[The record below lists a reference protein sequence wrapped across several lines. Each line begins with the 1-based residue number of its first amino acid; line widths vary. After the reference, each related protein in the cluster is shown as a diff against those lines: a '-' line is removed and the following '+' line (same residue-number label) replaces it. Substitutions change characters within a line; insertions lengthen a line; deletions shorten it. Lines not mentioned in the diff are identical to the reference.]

1 MIRRAA
7 VAIAVLA
14 GVWIAPPVART
25 ALNVSYGLT
34 AQSFTNLDRSGT
46 RSFGYITLLRG
57 GRYRFELRSSA
68 PSVLEVAG
76 SRAPEAILAAGA
88 HFILIETTHDGISP
102 PVELLWARDG
112 AALSAVPSWRLSP
125 SRIDTWRLLVVRTLE
140 WLRGGATIV
149 GAIAAAA
156 IAFSRWRLPLTA
168 AARAH
173 PQAAAF
179 VLFMLMTLVQT
190 WPLAT
195 NPARLSRH
203 DNSDA
208 MLNEWALGWVAHQV
222 LGDPLHLFDA
232 NIFFP
237 ERNTLAYSEAML
249 LQGIAGAP
257 LLWAGAST
265 LFVHNV
271 MVLAGFTLTGW
282 ATSIVA
288 ARWTGSWVA
297 GAAAGIVAAF
307 NAHTLTRL
315 PHLQALHVEFLPL
328 ALAAFDSLLRE
339 PRVGHAVRLAGWFA
353 LQSLA
358 SLYLLVFSVFALFA
372 AAIARPREWL
382 GSRFRQVAVHVALA
396 AAIGVAL
403 LVPYLQ
409 AYWQVHSE
417 QGMIRPLSDV
427 EFFMASW
434 TDYLSSPSRIH
445 FNTWSHR
452 VFSGAA
458 LFPGFMAIVLAANA
472 IGRGIA
478 WSDPRARMC
487 LAFGLCGL
495 VLSFGTKIPGY
506 ALLYDAL
513 PLLKAVRAVS
523 RFGYLALLA
532 VAFLAAFG
540 IADLRQRLP
549 GRWWPA
555 AAVAILA
562 IVALEPLVAPI
573 HFSRSSEVPA
583 IYELVA
589 SEPNAVVAELPMPG
603 GRAWFGNA
611 RYMLN
616 STKHWKKMIN
626 GYSGFAPRSFHE
638 HGAALAQFPA
648 PPSIAA
654 LQAIGVTHAFVHIDG
669 FTAEQRAVLDTLPDL
684 VRLAEADRT
693 ILYRVKRRPGS

>member
-1 MIRRAA
+1 MIRPAA
-7 VAIAVLA
+7 VAIAVFVGA
-14 GVWIAPPVART
+14 WIAPPVART
-25 ALNVSYGLT
+25 ALNVSHGLT
-34 AQSFTNLDRSGT
+34 TQSFTNLDRSGT
-46 RSFGYITLLRG
+46 RSFGYITVLRG
-57 GRYRFELRSSA
+57 GRYRFEVRSGA
-68 PSVLEVAG
+68 PAVLEVEG
-76 SRAPEAILAAGA
+76 SRAPERTLAAGA
-88 HFILIETTHDGISP
+88 HFVLIEATHEGAAP
-102 PVELLWARDG
+102 PFDLLWASEGD
-112 AALSAVPSWRLSP
+112 ALVAVPPWRLSP
-125 SRIDTWRLLVVRTLE
+125 SRIDTWRLLVVRSLE
-140 WLRGGATIV
+140 WLRTTATII
-149 GAIAAAA
+149 GAIAVSA
-156 IAFSRWRLPLTA
+156 IAFRRWRPELRS

-173 PQAAAF
+173 PQAAAL
-179 VLFMLMTLVQT
+179 LFFFLMTLVQT
-190 WPLAT
+190 WPLVT
-195 NPARLSRH
+195 SPARLSRH

-208 MLNEWALGWVAHQV
+208 MLNEWALGWVAHQM
-222 LGDPLHLFDA
+222 LADPLHLFDA

-237 ERNTLAYSEAML
+237 ERNTLAYSEALL

-257 LLWAGAST
+257 LRWAGAST
-265 LFVHNV
+265 LLVHNL

-288 ARWTGSWVA
+288 ARWTGSWVS
-297 GAAAGIVAAF
+297 GVAAGIVAAF

-328 ALAAFDSLLRE
+328 ALASLDLLLRE
-339 PRVGHAVRLAGWFA
+339 PRVSHALRLAGWFA

-358 SLYLLVFSVFALFA
+358 SLYLLVFSVFALA
-372 AAIARPREWL
+372 AAAAVRPREWL
-382 GSRFRQVAVHVALA
+382 GSRFRSVAAQVALA
-396 AAIGVAL
+396 AAIAVVL
-403 LVPYLQ
+403 LLPYLQ
-409 AYWQVHSE
+409 AYWQVNRE

-458 LFPGFMAIVLAANA
+458 LFPGFMAILLAANA
-472 IGRGIA
+472 VGRGIA
-478 WSDPRARMC
+478 WTDRRARMC

-495 VLSFGTKIPGY
+495 ALSFGTKMPGY
-506 ALLYDAL
+506 AVLYDAL
-513 PLLKAVRAVS
+513 PLLQAVRAVS
-523 RFGYLALLA
+523 RFGYLAVLA

-540 IADLRQRLP
+540 LADVRRRVP
-549 GRWWPA
+549 DRWWPA

-573 HFSRSSEVPA
+573 HFSRSSDVPA
-583 IYELVA
+583 IYEMVA

-626 GYSGFAPRSFHE
+626 GYSGFAPLSFHE
-638 HGAALAQFPA
+638 HGAALAGFPA

-654 LQAIGVTHAFVHIDG
+654 LQAIGVTHVFVNLDG
-669 FTAEQRAVLDTLPDL
+669 FTSEQRATLDTVPDL
-684 VRLAEADRT
+684 ARLAAADRT
-693 ILYRVKRRPGS
+693 ILYRVKQRPGS

>member
-1 MIRRAA
+1 
-7 VAIAVLA
+7 V
-14 GVWIAPPVART
+14 T
-25 ALNVSYGLT
+25 
-34 AQSFTNLDRSGT
+34 D
-46 RSFGYITLLRG
+46 
-57 GRYRFELRSSA
+57 
-68 PSVLEVAG
+68 
-76 SRAPEAILAAGA
+76 
-88 HFILIETTHDGISP
+88 
-102 PVELLWARDG
+102 
-112 AALSAVPSWRLSP
+112 
-125 SRIDTWRLLVVRTLE
+125 
-140 WLRGGATIV
+140 
-149 GAIAAAA
+149 
-156 IAFSRWRLPLTA
+156 
-168 AARAH
+168 
-173 PQAAAF
+173 
-179 VLFMLMTLVQT
+179 
-190 WPLAT
+190 
-195 NPARLSRH
+195 PARLSRH

-208 MLNEWALGWVAHQV
+208 MLNEWALGWVAHQIV
-222 LGDPLHLFDA
+222 GDPLHLFDA

-237 ERNTLAYSEAML
+237 ERNTLAYSEALL

-265 LFVHNV
+265 LFVHNM

-282 ATSIVA
+282 ATAIVA

-297 GAAAGIVAAF
+297 GVAAGIVAAF

-358 SLYLLVFSVFALFA
+358 SLYLLVFSVFALAA

-382 GSRFRQVAVHVALA
+382 GSRFGPVAAHLALA
-396 AAIGVAL
+396 AAIAVVL
-403 LVPYLQ
+403 LLPYLQ

-417 QGMIRPLSDV
+417 QGMSRPLRDV

-434 TDYLSSPSRIH
+434 TDYVSSPSRIH

-458 LFPGFMAIVLAANA
+458 LFPGVMAIVLAAIA

-478 WSDPRARMC
+478 WADPRARMC

-495 VLSFGTKIPGY
+495 VLSFGTKVPGY
-506 ALLYDAL
+506 AALYDAL

-523 RFGYLALLA
+523 RFGYLAVLA

-540 IADLRQRLP
+540 ITDLRRRLP
-549 GRWWPA
+549 TRWRPA

-562 IVALEPLVAPI
+562 IVSLEPLVAPI
-573 HFSRSSEVPA
+573 HFTRSSGVPA
-583 IYELVA
+583 IYETVA
-589 SEPNAVVAELPMPG
+589 FEPDAVVAELPMPG
-603 GRAWFGNA
+603 GSAWFGNA

-616 STKHWKKMIN
+616 STKHWRKMIN

-648 PPSIAA
+648 PSSIAA
-654 LQAIGVTHAFVHIDG
+654 LQMIGVTHVFVHLDG
-669 FTAEQRAVLDTLPDL
+669 FSSEQRAMLDNLPDL
-684 VRLAEADRT
+684 ARLAAADRT
-693 ILYRVKRRPGS
+693 VLYRVKPRPGS

>member
-1 MIRRAA
+1 MIRPAA
-7 VAIAVLA
+7 VAIAVWV
-14 GVWIAPPVART
+14 GVWAAPPLVRT
-25 ALNVSYGLT
+25 ALSVSHGLT

-46 RSFGYITLLRG
+46 RLFGYLTVLRD

-76 SRAPEAILAAGA
+76 SRAPEATLAAGS
-88 HFILIETTHDGISP
+88 HFILIETTHEGVSP
-102 PVELLWARDG
+102 PVDLLWARDG
-112 AALSAVPSWRLSP
+112 ADLSAVPSWRLSP
-125 SRIDTWRLLVVRTLE
+125 SRIDTWRLLLVRALE
-140 WLRGGATIV
+140 WLRTGATIIAV
-149 GAIAAAA
+149 IAGAVMAVV
-156 IAFSRWRLPLTA
+156 RWRRQLTT
-168 AARAH
+168 AARAR
-173 PQAAAF
+173 PQTAAF
-179 VLFMLMTLVQT
+179 VFFALMTLVQT

-195 NPARLSRH
+195 SPARLSRH

-208 MLNEWALGWVAHQV
+208 MLNEWALGWVAHQIV
-222 LGDPLHLFDA
+222 GDPLHLFDA

-265 LFVHNV
+265 LLVHNV

-288 ARWTGSWVA
+288 ARWTGSWIA
-297 GAAAGIVAAF
+297 GLTAGIVAAF

-358 SLYLLVFSVFALFA
+358 SLYLLVFSVFALAA
-372 AAIARPREWL
+372 AAIVRPREWL
-382 GSRFRQVAVHVALA
+382 GSRFGAVAAHVALA
-396 AAIGVAL
+396 AAIGVVL
-403 LVPYLQ
+403 LLPYLQ
-409 AYWQVHSE
+409 AYWQVHRE
-417 QGMIRPLSDV
+417 QGMIRPLRDV

-458 LFPGFMAIVLAANA
+458 LFPGFMAIALAAIA

-478 WSDPRARMC
+478 WTDPRARMC

-495 VLSFGTKIPGY
+495 ALSFGTKMPGY
-506 ALLYDAL
+506 AMLYDSL

-523 RFGYLALLA
+523 RFGYLAVLA

-540 IADLRQRLP
+540 IADLRRRLP
-549 GRWWPA
+549 VRWWPA
-555 AAVAILA
+555 TAVAMLA
-562 IVALEPLVAPI
+562 IVSLEPLVAPI
-573 HFSRSSEVPA
+573 HFTPSSGVPA
-583 IYELVA
+583 IYESVA
-589 SEPNAVVAELPMPG
+589 SEPDAVVAELPMPG
-603 GRAWFGNA
+603 GSAWFGNA

-616 STKHWKKMIN
+616 STKHWRKMIN
-626 GYSGFAPRSFHE
+626 GYSGFAPLSFHE

-648 PPSIAA
+648 PSSIAA
-654 LQAIGVTHAFVHIDG
+654 LQTIGVTHVFVHLDG
-669 FTAEQRAVLDTLPDL
+669 FSAEQRAVLDTAPDL
-684 VRLAEADRT
+684 TLLAAADRT
-693 ILYRVKRRPGS
+693 VLYRVKQRPGS